1 MQNDEPLVTE
11 HGLKRELGLWD
22 LVFTQIL
29 FVMGLGWMGAAAKL
43 GSSHV
48 TFWLL
53 AVVLFYIP
61 SAIVVMHLSRRM
73 PFEGGLYEWARI
85 GFRERIGFLVG
96 WNLWLYAMVLM
107 SEVGVQTATNIA
119 YATGI
124 ESIAENKWSMALASL
139 VIIGGLMALSTIGLG
154 AGKWLH
160 SAGGVTMVV
169 ILSAMI
175 VLPVVAWARGA
186 RPVTKPFELAMPA
199 MTLMNLNILGKMGFA
214 ALGGFEYVA
223 IFAGESRDPVKII
236 GRSVLIAAP
245 VIALLFIFGTGSV
258 LFFVPINSID
268 LVSPVPQVL
277 SIAAKPFGAGA
288 QIAGAAIM
296 AVLGIRIAQCSLNFS
311 ATARL
316 PMVAGWDH
324 LLPRWFGKLHPTR
337 RTPVNS
343 ILFVGAAT
351 LTFSLVGM
359 TGVARQEAFQLFNNA
374 SGIFYALPY
383 LAMFALPFALKDV
396 PMGVR
401 ITSASGFLMT
411 LLYVTLSIF
420 PIVEVGSRV
429 LFTAKICGVILVG
442 NLVGVAIFE
451 LARRRMKGPVGAGWH
466 RGRRGDRFS

>member
-1 MQNDEPLVTE
+1 MQPAE

-29 FVMGLGWMGAAAKL
+29 FVVGLGWVGAAAKL

-73 PFEGGLYEWARI
+73 PFEGGLYEWARL
-85 GFRERIGFLVG
+85 GFNERAGFLVG

-107 SEVGVQTATNIA
+107 SEVGVQAATNVA
-119 YATGI
+119 YATGVPW
-124 ESIAENKWSMALASL
+124 IAESKWSIALASL
-139 VIIGGLMALSTIGLG
+139 IILGGITALSTVGLS

-175 VLPVVAWARGA
+175 VLPVIAWARGVK
-186 RPVTKPFELAMPA
+186 PVTTPFELSVPA
-199 MTLMNLNILGKMGFA
+199 FTLMNLNILGKMGFA

-223 IFAGESRDPVKII
+223 IFAGESRDPAKII

-245 VIALLFIFGTGSV
+245 VIALLFILGTGSV
-258 LFFVPINSID
+258 LFFVPMGSID

-277 SIAAKPFGAGA
+277 AIAAKPFGAGM
-288 QIAGAAIM
+288 QMAGAAIM
-296 AVLGIRIAQCSLNFS
+296 AVLGIRIAQVSLNFS

-316 PMVAGWDH
+316 PMVAGWDR
-324 LLPRWFGKLHPTR
+324 LLPRWFTKLHPTH

-351 LTFSLVGM
+351 LTCSLVGM

-374 SGIFYALPY
+374 SGIFYAFTY
-383 LAMFALPFALKDV
+383 LAMFALPFVLKGA
-396 PMGVR
+396 PMWVR

-411 LLYVTLSIF
+411 LLYVALSIF
-420 PIVEVGSRV
+420 PIVEVGSRG
-429 LFTAKICGVILVG
+429 LFTAKICAVILVG
-442 NLVGVAIFE
+442 NIVGIAIFE
-451 LARRRMKGPVGAGWH
+451 LARRRIDLSGLKSAPPGA
-466 RGRRGDRFS
+466 

>member
-1 MQNDEPLVTE
+1 MQPAE

-29 FVMGLGWMGAAAKL
+29 FVVGLGWVGAAAKL

-73 PFEGGLYEWARI
+73 PFEGGLYEWARL
-85 GFRERIGFLVG
+85 GFNERAGFLVG

-107 SEVGVQTATNIA
+107 SEVGVQAATNVA
-119 YATGI
+119 YATGVPW
-124 ESIAENKWSMALASL
+124 IAESKWSIALASL
-139 VIIGGLMALSTIGLG
+139 IILGGITALSTVGLS

-175 VLPVVAWARGA
+175 VLPVVAWARGVK
-186 RPVTKPFELAMPA
+186 PVTTPFELSVPA
-199 MTLMNLNILGKMGFA
+199 FTLMNLNILGKMGFA

-223 IFAGESRDPVKII
+223 IFAGESRDPAKII

-245 VIALLFIFGTGSV
+245 VIALLFILGTGSV
-258 LFFVPINSID
+258 LFFVPMGSID

-277 SIAAKPFGAGA
+277 AIAAKPFGAGM
-288 QIAGAAIM
+288 QMAGAAIM
-296 AVLGIRIAQCSLNFS
+296 AVLGIRIAQVSLNFS

-316 PMVAGWDH
+316 PMVAGWDR
-324 LLPRWFGKLHPTR
+324 LLPRWFTKLHPTH

-351 LTFSLVGM
+351 LTCSLVGM

-374 SGIFYALPY
+374 SGIFYALTY
-383 LAMFALPFALKDV
+383 LAMFALPFVLKGA
-396 PMGVR
+396 PMWVR
-401 ITSASGFLMT
+401 IPSASGFLMT
-411 LLYVTLSIF
+411 LLYVALSIF
-420 PIVEVGSRV
+420 PIVEVGSRGS
-429 LFTAKICGVILVG
+429 FTAKICAVILVG
-442 NLVGVAIFE
+442 NIVGIAIFE
-451 LARRRMKGPVGAGWH
+451 LARRRIDLSGLKSAPPGA
-466 RGRRGDRFS
+466 